1 MPSGGYGSWSGESVQ
16 GSNPGVFT
24 MWNEWSDIGNGKKK
38 KVYDQE
44 MGVIKGDACV
54 MGDNIFDYAFFMF
67 D

>member
-1 MPSGGYGSWSGESVQ
+1 M
-16 GSNPGVFT
+16 
-24 MWNEWSDIGNGKKK
+24 SDQILEMEKKK

>member
-1 MPSGGYGSWSGESVQ
+1 MFLQCG
-16 GSNPGVFT
+16 
-24 MWNEWSDIGNGKKK
+24 MSDQILEMEKKK

-44 MGVIKGDACV
+44 MGVIKGVCMHACM